1 MIANALIID
10 TTNLAAVAAWEALQ
24 GFYSALPQLDSEV
37 KSKSFNLWTE
47 SYGGHYG
54 PAFFN
59 HFHEQN
65 EKIAKGESQGVQL
78 EFNTL
83 GIMNGIID
91 EAIQANYYP
100 EFARNNTYGIEAVS
114 SSEFLLF
121 YKMGLKSN
129 MEIFFSRSTRLC
141 TII

>member
-114 SSEFLLF
+114 FE
-121 YKMGLKSN
+121 
-129 MEIFFSRSTRLC
+129 
-141 TII
+141 